1 MLLRAHKVDVVDL
14 RAQRLDGATFASI
27 DAGGNAFVWRLT
39 ASGSADKV
47 VVTEEILL
55 SATSDVSADAGFGR
69 IALSPT
75 ARAHSSAP
83 RPPPPGN
90 SSPCGPYCRS

>member
-47 VVTEEILL
+47 VVIEEILL
-55 SATSDVSADAGFGR
+55 SAMSDASADAGFGR

-75 ARAHSSAP
+75 ARAHTP
-83 RPPPPGN
+83 RASLPPSRQLTPMRPHR
-90 SSPCGPYCRS
+90 RS